1 MIYFNK
7 ILFYYQ
13 IIIITNYCHKKGDMD
28 YSHTVLLTVRLYH
41 FKTTVTESNEFYTIT
56 IEYPK
61 EEVTEPPEAL

>member
-1 MIYFNK
+1 
-7 ILFYYQ
+7 
-13 IIIITNYCHKKGDMD
+13 MD
-28 YSHTVLLTVRLYH
+28 YSHTVLLIVRLYH